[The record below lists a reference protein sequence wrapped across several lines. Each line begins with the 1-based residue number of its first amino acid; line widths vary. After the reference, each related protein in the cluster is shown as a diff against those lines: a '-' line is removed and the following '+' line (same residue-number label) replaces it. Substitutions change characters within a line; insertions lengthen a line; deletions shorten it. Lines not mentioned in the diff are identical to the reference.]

1 MHLKVIVSSPFFVK
15 RECDFPKIGCVGYTE
30 KSIKWGGLQKS
41 GCGRK
46 KRGQDTFQQDC
57 YQNNQ
62 LM

>member
-1 MHLKVIVSSPFFVK
+1 MWG
-15 RECDFPKIGCVGYTE
+15 DTE
-30 KSIKWGGLQKS
+30 QSIKWRGLQKS